1 MGRKITMR
9 GKNAQYIERR
19 AADAT
24 PDNEREIIMDG
35 DEAVYQEFAYGQTS
49 QPPKEDNPAED
60 VAKKYQKDA
69 ARKLLMDNAE
79 YVEPIVTKTEET
91 GKKLNFYAPQA
102 MITELLSKR
111 WFDDVCTKKSA
122 FTTKWR
128 EDMMAALMK
137 SDYGKDIAT
146 EWADPN
152 KRIQVKCKLVGA
164 LKDAGVIKG
173 SYNSLAP
180 RLDID
185 EVESASL
192 AKYMGEG
199 KKQSYF
205 EWLKEYAQQ

>member
-9 GKNAQYIERR
+9 GKNAKYIERR

-24 PDNEREIIMDG
+24 PDNEREIIMEG
-35 DEAVYQEFAYGQTS
+35 DEAVYQEYAYGQNS
-49 QPPKEDNPAED
+49 QPKQEERPAED
-60 VAKKYQKDA
+60 VAKEYQKEA
-69 ARKLLMDNAE
+69 ARQLLMDQAE
-79 YVEPIVTKTEET
+79 YVEPIVTKTENEE
-91 GKKLNFYAPQA
+91 KVLNYYAPQT

-111 WFDDVCTKKSA
+111 WFDEVCTKKSA
-122 FTTKWR
+122 FTPKWR

-137 SDYGKDIAT
+137 SEYGTDIAT

>member
-24 PDNEREIIMDG
+24 PDNEREIIMEG
-35 DEAVYQEFAYGQTS
+35 DEAVYQEYAYGQSSPSS
-49 QPPKEDNPAED
+49 QGVPPAED
-60 VAKKYQKDA
+60 VAQKYQKEA
-69 ARKLLMDNAE
+69 ARRLLTDQAE
-79 YVEPIVTKTEET
+79 YVEPIVSKMEHAERR
-91 GKKLNFYAPQA
+91 LNYYAPQA

-111 WFDDVCTKKSA
+111 WFDEVCTKKSS
-122 FTTKWR
+122 FTPQWR
-128 EDMMAALMK
+128 EDMMSALMK
-137 SDYGKDIAT
+137 SEYGRDIAA

-164 LKDAGVIKG
+164 LKDAGVIQG

-205 EWLKEYAQQ
+205 EWLKEYAKQ

>member
-24 PDNEREIIMDG
+24 PDNEREIIMEG
-35 DEAVYQEFAYGQTS
+35 DEAVYQEYAYGQNS
-49 QPPKEDNPAED
+49 QPKQEEKPAED
-60 VAKKYQKDA
+60 AAKEYQKEA
-69 ARKLLMDNAE
+69 ARKLLMDQAE
-79 YVEPIVTKTEET
+79 YVEPIAVKTENAE
-91 GKKLNFYAPQA
+91 KKLNYYAPQA

-111 WFDDVCTKKSA
+111 WFDEVCTKKSS
-122 FTTKWR
+122 FTPKWR
-128 EDMMAALMK
+128 EDMMVALMK
-137 SDYGKDIAT
+137 SEYGKDIAT

-185 EVESASL
+185 EIESASL

-205 EWLKEYAQQ
+205 EWLKEYTQQ